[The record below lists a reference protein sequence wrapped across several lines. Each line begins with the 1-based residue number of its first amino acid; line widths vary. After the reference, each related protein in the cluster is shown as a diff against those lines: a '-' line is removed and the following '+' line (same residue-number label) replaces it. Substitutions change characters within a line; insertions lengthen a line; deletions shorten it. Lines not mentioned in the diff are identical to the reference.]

1 MILNSIRTRIILV
14 VGLSVGIMLAAVWS
28 FAAVSLRQAAIDS
41 AQNQYIE
48 TSRQYA
54 SRIKTQIN
62 VALGVSQALANTL
75 SCFNISKTSATIGRD
90 AANEVILKILKE
102 NPQFLGLRTVWEPD
116 GFDGMDVMHKG
127 REGHSEEGRFIPFW
141 FRDGLGRFH
150 LEKAPVDDSDPFCP
164 YERIK
169 AARKS
174 ILTKPH
180 FQPLGSLKSSHF
192 SVATPIIFN
201 GSFRGVVG
209 VVFNAETVAEVLWD
223 AHKAN
228 PKAHFFV
235 VDRTGEVLAGS
246 AKADGLEKNIL
257 GSNSTSILSKAKNSM
272 DHSFL
277 SFGHNNLNAIIP
289 IQFSGDLSE
298 WFLLCQVSKNEIL
311 KRPNRNMGILLG
323 IGAGLAFLTILFVYY
338 AASKITRPIITL
350 TELVKD
356 AGKGNLKLQP
366 AIKGPNEIAELTSSF
381 YRMIEERDQAIQEIL
396 DAKQELEFSN
406 QQLENLVEGANQLA
420 VEAELANMA
429 KGVFL
434 ANMSHE
440 IRTPMNGVIGMGEL
454 LMETRLNSEQTEY
467 VERINSSAQAL
478 LRVINDILDY
488 SKIDADKLDLEVIEF
503 NLRNTVEGVADVI
516 SVPAEEKGVEAACL
530 IHHDVPLWLKG
541 DPGRLRQ
548 ILMNLSGNAVKF
560 TEKGEVVIRVSLDSE
575 DEETAV
581 IRFEVRDSGIGIP
594 PDVQKTLFT
603 PFTQADSSTTR
614 KHGGT
619 GLGLAISKKLSELM
633 GGEIGLTS
641 EEGKGSTFWFTA
653 VLPKSR
659 KAPREELSVKDLQ
672 GKRVLVVDDVE
683 TNRIILREMLRGW
696 KSRPEEAPGGEQALA
711 WLDKAYAEN
720 DPFDL
725 AILDMQM
732 PDMDGAALGSRIL
745 DDPRFKNITLVM
757 LTSMGMRGD
766 AQAMEKLGFHA
777 YLTKPIKQA
786 QLFDA
791 LSCTMGACSGEE
803 AGGARSIVTPYTSE
817 ETQKIHILLA
827 DDNDINQK
835 VASTNLI
842 KMGHSVV
849 VANNGKEALDAIVK
863 GEQYDLI
870 LMDGQMPI
878 MDGMEATRKIR
889 RFEAAHKVKRTPIVA
904 LTAHAMTGDREK
916 FIEAGMDDY
925 LTKPLQ
931 RDALTKVIQN
941 VATSKKGSYSTQ
953 TANTEPQKNAVQKVE
968 APLIKQEASAQE
980 EPAPFLQPEEE
991 APPPLD
997 MEAALEIMGGDQE
1010 LLDDCLKTFMNDVDD
1025 SVGNI
1030 AASQKSQD
1038 AEALQA
1044 AAHKYKGTLK
1054 YICADIA
1061 SDLAFQLETM
1071 GKNDELA
1078 GADGILAALET
1089 ETQRIKQFIEG
1100 HFG

>member
-14 VGLSVGIMLAAVWS
+14 VGLSVGIMLAAVWT

-62 VALGVSQALANTL
+62 VALGVSRALANTL
-75 SCFNISKTSATIGRD
+75 SCFNMSKNSASIGRD

-102 NPQFLGLRTVWEPD
+102 NPQFLGLRTVWEPN
-116 GFDGMDVMHKG
+116 GFDGMDKMHKD
-127 REGHSEEGRFIPFW
+127 REGHNEKGRFIPFW
-141 FRDGLGRFH
+141 YRDGPGRFH
-150 LEKAPVDDSDPFCP
+150 LEKAPVDKSDPFCP

-169 AARKS
+169 AARTS

-180 FQPLGSLKSSHF
+180 SQPLSSLKSSHF
-192 SVATPIIFN
+192 SVATPIIFD
-201 GSFRGVVG
+201 GYFRGVVG
-209 VVFNAETVAEVLWD
+209 VVLDAGTLAEVLSD
-223 AHKAN
+223 AHKGN
-228 PKAHFFV
+228 PKARFFV

-246 AKADGLEKNIL
+246 AKADGPEKNVL
-257 GSNSTSILSKAKNSM
+257 GSSSTSFLSKAKSSM

-277 SFGHNNLNAIIP
+277 SFDGNKLNAVIP
-289 IQFSGDLSE
+289 IQFSDDLDE
-298 WFLLCQVSKNEIL
+298 WFLLCQVPKNEIL
-311 KRPNRNMGILLG
+311 KKPNQDMGILLA

-338 AASKITRPIITL
+338 AASKITKPIITL
-350 TELVKD
+350 TEVVKE
-356 AGKGNLKLQP
+356 AGKGKLELQP
-366 AIKGPNEIAELTSSF
+366 AIKGADEIAELTSSF

-406 QQLENLVEGANQLA
+406 QQLERLVEGANQLA

-429 KGVFL
+429 KGQFL

-467 VERINSSAQAL
+467 VQRINSSAQAL

-594 PDVQKTLFT
+594 PDVQKILFT

-633 GGEIGLTS
+633 GGEIGLIS

-653 VLPKSR
+653 VLPKSK
-659 KAPREELSVKDLQ
+659 KAPNEELFVEDIQ

-683 TNRIILREMLRGW
+683 TNRIILREMLRTW

-720 DPFDL
+720 DPFEL

-732 PDMDGAALGSRIL
+732 PGMDGAALGSRIL
-745 DDPRFKNITLVM
+745 KDPRFKNIILFM

-766 AQAMEKLGFHA
+766 AQAMEEIGFHA

-786 QLFDA
+786 QLYEA
-791 LSCTMGACSGEE
+791 LTCAMGACSGEE
-803 AGGARSIVTPYTSE
+803 TAGPRSIVTRYTSE
-817 ETQKIHILLA
+817 ETRKIHILLA

-835 VASTNLI
+835 VASTNLM

-863 GEQYDLI
+863 GEKYDLI

-878 MDGMEATRKIR
+878 MDGLEATRKIR
-889 RFEAAHKVKRTPIVA
+889 QFEALHKVKRTPIVA

-941 VATSKKGSYSTQ
+941 VMTSKKDSEPAQ
-953 TANTEPQKNAVQKVE
+953 TAQAEAQKDAAEKMEGPPAQQ
-968 APLIKQEASAQE
+968 AAGAQE
-980 EPAPFLQPEEE
+980 EQAPFVQPEEE
-991 APPPLD
+991 TAPPLS

-1010 LLDDCLKTFMNDVDD
+1010 LLDDCLKTFMNDVDV

-1030 AASQKSQD
+1030 AASLKSQD
-1038 AEALQA
+1038 AEALHA

-1078 GADGILAALET
+1078 DAADILATLEA
-1089 ETQRIKQFIEG
+1089 ETQRIKEFING
-1100 HFG
+1100 HLG